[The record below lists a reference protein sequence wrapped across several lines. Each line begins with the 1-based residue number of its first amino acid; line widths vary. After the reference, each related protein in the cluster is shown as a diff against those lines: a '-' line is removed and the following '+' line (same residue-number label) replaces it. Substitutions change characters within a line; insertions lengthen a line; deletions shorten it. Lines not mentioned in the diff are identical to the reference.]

1 MFGITIKKTADLEA
15 MSTKLANAQA
25 QVRSQE
31 KKTRTAAIIG
41 GSTTAATAAA
51 AIVAHKLFGTGKKIN
66 KEKLNNYDQVVE
78 ERDRVI
84 GEKATLAKDLDSR
97 TLERDAAMASGHK
110 LVIAA
115 ETRDGKALNAAIA
128 EHKYFSDMLYGKEG
142 CTAEKVKERIDMFD
156 AFLEELH
163 KADKTP
169 ATPAAP
175 ATPATPATATEAD
188 LKAAQDAFNAA
199 CKKAGDAKNAL
210 EAAKAAEPN
219 GDHSDLEA
227 AFEAANKEL
236 EDADKALKALQAK

>member
-175 ATPATPATATEAD
+175 ATPATATEAD